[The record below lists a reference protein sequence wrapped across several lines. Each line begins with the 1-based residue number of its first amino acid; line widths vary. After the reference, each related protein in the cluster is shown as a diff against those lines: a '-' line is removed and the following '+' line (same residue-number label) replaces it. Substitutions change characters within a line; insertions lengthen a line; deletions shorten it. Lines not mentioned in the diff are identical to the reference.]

1 MGAENQKFA
10 VSACFGQNK
19 FTVDVLDWG
28 LQSVINLIGDQME
41 MLKSN
46 FPVISDHCAV

>member
-19 FTVDVLDWG
+19 FTVFLMQLFLDKKKQTPYTFFTEQG
-28 LQSVINLIGDQME
+28 K
-41 MLKSN
+41 KSK
-46 FPVISDHCAV
+46 PCR